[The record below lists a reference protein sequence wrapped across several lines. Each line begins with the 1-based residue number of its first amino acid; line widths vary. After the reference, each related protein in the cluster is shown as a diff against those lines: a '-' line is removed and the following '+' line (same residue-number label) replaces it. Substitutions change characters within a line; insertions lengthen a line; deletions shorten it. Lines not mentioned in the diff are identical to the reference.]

1 MCSTKC
7 RRLLPS
13 YKVNRTKSEDEIIS
27 AIIPLFSS
35 AVMVCS
41 EKYPLSAEEK
51 AFVDGVEY
59 SANSGNSKSRSD
71 AILQQPELAGVNAFV
86 QRQIASYTQKLLKL
100 EASLDL
106 YVTQS
111 WLNRAE
117 AGQFHPQHSHPNSL
131 LSGVMFLSNEGKHPP
146 IRFHRAQPLF
156 PLELKYTELNDFN
169 ASCRWFEPVCGQ
181 LILFPSSLLHD
192 VAPNTTDSARVT
204 LSFNS
209 FIRGEIGSADS
220 LTSLTI

>member
-1 MCSTKC
+1 M
-7 RRLLPS
+7 
-13 YKVNRTKSEDEIIS
+13 S

-41 EKYPLSAEEK
+41 EKYALSAEEK

-59 SANSGNSKSRSD
+59 GANTGNSKSRSD
-71 AILQQPELAGVNAFV
+71 TILQQPELAGVNAFV
-86 QRQIASYTQKLLKL
+86 QRQMTSYTQKLLKL
-100 EASLDL
+100 EESLEL

-169 ASCRWFEPVCGQ
+169 ASCRWFVLNDAAPTE
-181 LILFPSSLLHD
+181 ISSRPLHD

-220 LTSLTI
+220 LTSLTL